1 MPVPVEEILT
11 KYIALRDRKAE
22 LAKKQAEEI
31 APLSEAMGNIENYLM
46 HIMNQMG
53 VDQLKCADIGT
64 AFKSRAT
71 SCQMQDAAAFKE
83 FVFQPAVDAMVN
95 RLHAIGVSVPNSVSK
110 DFFIIISSMTLWD
123 MVDFRA
129 GKKGIQ
135 EYMENE
141 KQPVPGVAVNT
152 VATIN
157 VRRA

>member
-1 MPVPVEEILT
+1 MATIEDVI
-11 KYIALRDRKAE
+11 KQYINLRDRKAE
-22 LAKKQAEEI
+22 LAKKQAEEL

-46 HIMNQMG
+46 HTMNTMG

-64 AFKSRAT
+64 AFKARAT

-83 FVFQPAVDAMVN
+83 FVFQPAIYAMLN
-95 RLHAIGVSVPNSVSK
+95 HLKTLCITVPASLSK
-110 DFFIIISSMTLWD
+110 DFFTIISSMTLWD

-135 EYMENE
+135 EYIENE

-152 VATIN
+152 VAVIN